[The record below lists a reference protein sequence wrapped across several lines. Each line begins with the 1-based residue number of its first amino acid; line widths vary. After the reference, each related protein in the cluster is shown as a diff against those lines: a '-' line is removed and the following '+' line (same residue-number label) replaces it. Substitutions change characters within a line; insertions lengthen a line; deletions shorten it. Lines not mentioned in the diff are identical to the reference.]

1 MKKVL
6 LSVFLSATLLTFNV
20 NAQDANAKAHWSAAI
35 KGGLDYFRV
44 DPDAGSYK
52 SQTSWTVP
60 GLTLEYTI
68 NPLVGLGGELQYL
81 AYNRNNSVDHSNGTF
96 DVTLFGAVNLSNL
109 LIPKRTSNWS
119 LYGKLGA
126 GAAFYHYN
134 VYTNDGYSEKKD
146 GSGVSPVVVPGL
158 LLEYSLGKSWAL
170 NGELQYRIYT
180 KNDLGG
186 ETFGRAGDNNDAI
199 AATIGLRY
207 KFGAKSKSHVRNMS
221 MDEFYPQ
228 PVPTVIEKSN
238 PYDDTDIKKRL
249 DALEKDNGSNKSRLD
264 KLEND
269 LKDLQNKPAGSSISA
284 SFDNIEFDFGSNKLT
299 AESKA
304 TLDQV
309 AKILNSYPAEKIN
322 INGYTD
328 NIGSNAVNKKLSQA
342 RAAAVKEYLISK
354 GVKNIS
360 AVEGYGED
368 KPIASNSTAEG
379 RQKNRRVEFEIIK

>member
-20 NAQDANAKAHWSAAI
+20 NAQDAKDKAHWSAGI
-35 KGGLDYFRV
+35 KAGFDYYRV
-44 DPDAGSYK
+44 YPYGSSYK
-52 SQTSWTVP
+52 NQASWTVP
-60 GLTLEYTI
+60 GVFVEYTI

-81 AYNRNNSVDHSNGTF
+81 AYNRSSSVNHSNGTL
-96 DVTLFGAVNLSNL
+96 DVTLFGTINLSNL

-126 GAAFYHYN
+126 GAGFYHYN
-134 VYTNDGYSEKKD
+134 YLSNGVKIDDNN
-146 GSGVSPVVVPGL
+146 VSPVVVPGF
-158 LLEYSLGKSWAL
+158 LLEYNLGKSWAL

-186 ETFGRAGDNNDAI
+186 EALGRPGDNNDAI

-309 AKILNSYPAEKIN
+309 AKILNSYPAEKVN
-322 INGYTD
+322 IYGHTD
-328 NIGSNAVNKKLSQA
+328 NIGSNAINKKLSEA
-342 RAAAVKEYLISK
+342 RAVAAKEYLISK

-368 KPIASNSTAEG
+368 KPIASNNTAEG
-379 RQKNRRVEFEIIK
+379 RQKNRRVEFEVIK